1 MYMEV
6 LWKFI
11 LVYVFLRFLNLFLSV
26 MVRKVD
32 VYNWVVVTRLSM
44 VSSWVG
50 SVQVTIVI
58 PLFVSTTN

>member
-1 MYMEV
+1 MEV